1 VLKVVFLA
9 IQQASSAR
17 SLRAMVARSYS
28 LRRVFGDAGTHP
40 THLRACPDDSP
51 ALTSTR
57 AIVKIGPAMAKLLV
71 SGGLLSCSM
80 GNAPSALT
88 AWVAVIAVAVG
99 ASGTAGAAETIQIP
113 VDALLTARSVTT
125 LTGGALVAWTVGVDE
140 GGTGDGFLTAAASKF
155 HMDPPTVKALPD
167 DGRFPADNRHPEVV
181 LHFSNDAAPASQQT
195 RPVKGAGE
203 FSFPT
208 PAAQY
213 EKLFLIFTSGE
224 GASALTFTLTYADGT
239 TDVVNQSLPDYY
251 IPIPP
256 TDPVFFNLALDL
268 AKWRQQSTVADAAH
282 HYIDG
287 VEIHPSASKVLTGVK
302 VAKTAAGFLV
312 FWGATGIVTSSID
325 GGSADGAV
333 SPSAD
338 AGPAVDGSEAS
349 SDSGATTEPDEGASE
364 VGTGGSP
371 PGTEAGSG
379 GSGGGGA
386 GAVRVGRPPQAS
398 SASSGCAVD
407 PSPTAPSAW
416 WLCVLAAAG
425 LLRRRRDE

>member
-1 VLKVVFLA
+1 MKAGVTA
-9 IQQASSAR
+9 MRAR
-17 SLRAMVARSYS
+17 IA
-28 LRRVFGDAGTHP
+28 
-40 THLRACPDDSP
+40 
-51 ALTSTR
+51 
-57 AIVKIGPAMAKLLV
+57 
-71 SGGLLSCSM
+71 
-80 GNAPSALT
+80 AP
-88 AWVAVIAVAVG
+88 VAVIAVAVC
-99 ASGTAGAAETIQIP
+99 ASGTAGAAQTIQIP

-155 HMDPPTVKALPD
+155 HKDPPAVKALPD

-181 LHFSNDAAPASQQT
+181 LHFSNDADPASQQT

-251 IPIPP
+251 IPIPL

-282 HYIDG
+282 HFVDG
-287 VEIHPSASKVLTGVK
+287 VEIHPAASKVLTGVK

-312 FWGATGIVTSSID
+312 FWGATGIATSSID
-325 GGSADGAV
+325 GGSADGDV
-333 SPSAD
+333 SLPAD
-338 AGPAVDGSEAS
+338 AGPEVGGSDAS
-349 SDSGATTEPDEGASE
+349 SDSEATTGPDQAVSG
-364 VGTGGSP
+364 GTDGSP
-371 PGTEAGSG
+371 PGTGAESGSPPSTEAGSG
-379 GSGGGGA
+379 GEAGG
-386 GAVRVGRPPQAS
+386 VGVGQPPQVS
-398 SASSGCAVD
+398 STSSGCAVA
-407 PSPTAPSAW
+407 PSPMAPSAW
-416 WLCVLAAAG
+416 WLCLLVAGG